1 MSSEA
6 VPELELLSIEEEKE
20 LLEDVGE
27 EVNMLDVEELLAE
40 EPEVQ
45 EDQDPPTLD
54 TTIEPLP
61 TDTTMEV
68 DLDFG
73 EIVGDLIDAATHGD
87 KSPVESGPEIEMVD
101 DSLIDGDK

>member
-6 VPELELLSIEEEKE
+6 VPELELLTIEEEKE
-20 LLEDVGE
+20 LYNEVGE
-27 EVNMLDVEELLAE
+27 EVHMLDADELLAE
-40 EPEVQ
+40 DPVVQ

-68 DLDFG
+68 DFDFG
-73 EIVGDLIDAATHGD
+73 EIVGDL
-87 KSPVESGPEIEMVD
+87 SMRRLMVTNHLSSWD
-101 DSLIDGDK
+101 LKLKWLKMVY